1 MSYLVILATVILS
14 PLSVSCHSNIVWPYT
29 WFDKGGVLG
38 MTPGTQCAGGG
49 DTGIGPCMW
58 FSNYTF
64 ISGVAMLGRNPS
76 LPNDICCLGANTAG
90 LYENLPGSEH
100 WRLPIRLYQGK
111 LVELVPG
118 GDD

>member
-1 MSYLVILATVILS
+1 MSYLVALATIILS
-14 PLSVSCHSNIVWPYT
+14 PLSVSCHSNIVWPNT

-64 ISGVAMLGRNPS
+64 ISGVMLLGEKNISDLHNSS
-76 LPNDICCLGANTAG
+76 LPI
-90 LYENLPGSEH
+90 EVFM
-100 WRLPIRLYQGK
+100 
-111 LVELVPG
+111 LV
-118 GDD
+118 

>member
-1 MSYLVILATVILS
+1 MMRHLLAFATLILS
-14 PLSVSCHSNIVWPYT
+14 PLSVCCHSNIVWPYT

-64 ISGVAMLGRNPS
+64 ISGVTILGQTNILVLYITYNPS
-76 LPNDICCLGANTAG
+76 LPIDIF
-90 LYENLPGSEH
+90 
-100 WRLPIRLYQGK
+100 
-111 LVELVPG
+111 LVV
-118 GDD
+118 

>member
-1 MSYLVILATVILS
+1 MSYLVALATIILS
-14 PLSVSCHSNIVWPYT
+14 PLSVSCHSNIVWPNT

-64 ISGVAMLGRNPS
+64 ISGVMLFLGQKNISDLHNPS
-76 LPNDICCLGANTAG
+76 LPI
-90 LYENLPGSEH
+90 EVFM
-100 WRLPIRLYQGK
+100 
-111 LVELVPG
+111 LV
-118 GDD
+118 